1 MSGKRY
7 PEEFKIEAVKQVVDR
22 GYSVSSVA
30 TRLDITTH
38 SLYAWIKKYGPDS
51 STNKEQSDA
60 QAEIRRLQKELKRVT
75 DERDIF
81 KKSRGV
87 LRKAVRLRY
96 AFIRDNICC
105 WPVRL
110 LCRVL
115 DVHPSGFYAWFK
127 QPYSQRHQ
135 VDLRLTG
142 QIKQFWL
149 ESGCVYGY
157 RKIHLDLRDSGQQCG
172 VNRVW
177 RLMNRAG
184 IKAQVGYRSPRARKG
199 EASIVSPN
207 RLQRQFNPD
216 APDKRWVTDITY
228 IRTHEG
234 WLYLAVVVDLF
245 SRKIIGW
252 SMQSRMTKDIVLNAL
267 LMAVWRRNPQKPVLV
282 HSDQG
287 SQYTSHEWQSF
298 LKSHGLEGSMSRR
311 GNCHDNAVAESF
323 FQLLKRERIKKKIYG
338 TREEARSDIFDYI
351 EMFYNS
357 KRRHGSSNQMSPT
370 EYENQYYQRLGSAR
384 LSVAIQKSVCIRL
397 CCQP

>member
-7 PEEFKIEAVKQVVDR
+7 PEEFKIEAVKQVIDR
-22 GYSVSSVA
+22 GHSVSSVA

-96 AFIRDNICC
+96 AFIRDNSLC

-184 IKAQVGYRSPRARKG
+184 IKAQVGYRSPRAQKG
-199 EASIVSPN
+199 EISIVSPN

-216 APDKRWVTDITY
+216 APDERWVTDITY

-267 LMAVWRRNPQKPVLV
+267 LMAIWRRNPLKQVLV

-311 GNCHDNAVAESF
+311 GKCHDNAVAESF

-370 EYENQYYQRLGSAR
+370 EYENQYYQRLR
-384 LSVAIQKSVCIRL
+384 SV
-397 CCQP
+397 

>member
-22 GYSVSSVA
+22 GYSVASVA

-38 SLYAWIKKYGPDS
+38 SLYAWIKKYGSDS

-96 AFIRDNICC
+96 AFIRDNSCC

-115 DVHPSGFYAWFK
+115 DVHPSGFYAWLQ
-127 QPYSQRHQ
+127 QPHSQRHQ
-135 VDLRLTG
+135 ADLRLTG

-177 RLMNRAG
+177 RLMKRVG

-216 APDKRWVTDITY
+216 APDERWVTDITY

-267 LMAVWRRNPQKPVLV
+267 LMAVWRRNPQKQVLV

-357 KRRHGSSNQMSPT
+357 KRRHGSSDQMSPT
-370 EYENQYYQRLGSAR
+370 EYENQYYQRLGS
-384 LSVAIQKSVCIRL
+384 V
-397 CCQP
+397 

>member
-22 GYSVSSVA
+22 GYSVASIA

-38 SLYAWIKKYGPDS
+38 SLYSWIKKYGPDS

-75 DERDIF
+75 DERDIL
-81 KKSRGV
+81 KKAV

-96 AFIRDNICC
+96 AFIRDNTCC

-115 DVHPSGFYAWFK
+115 DVHPSGFYAWLQ
-127 QPYSQRHQ
+127 QPHSQRHQ
-135 VDLRLTG
+135 ADLRLTG

-177 RLMNRAG
+177 RLMKRIG

-216 APDKRWVTDITY
+216 APDERWVTDITY

-267 LMAVWRRNPQKPVLV
+267 LMAVWRRNPQKQVLV
-282 HSDQG
+282 HSDQS

-357 KRRHGSSNQMSPT
+357 KRRHGSSDQMSPT
-370 EYENQYYQRLGSAR
+370 EYENQYYQRLGS
-384 LSVAIQKSVCIRL
+384 V
-397 CCQP
+397 

>member
-7 PEEFKIEAVKQVVDR
+7 PEEFKTEAVKQVVDR
-22 GYSVSSVA
+22 GYSVASVA

-75 DERDIF
+75 DERDIL
-81 KKSRGV
+81 KKAGV

-96 AFIRDNICC
+96 AFIRDNSCC

-115 DVHPSGFYAWFK
+115 DVHPSGFYAWLQ
-127 QPYSQRHQ
+127 QPHSQRHQ
-135 VDLRLTG
+135 ADLRLTG

-177 RLMNRAG
+177 RLMKRVG

-216 APDKRWVTDITY
+216 APDERWVTDITY

-267 LMAVWRRNPQKPVLV
+267 LMAVWRRNPEKQVLV

-357 KRRHGSSNQMSPT
+357 KRRHGSSEQMSPT
-370 EYENQYYQRLGSAR
+370 EYENQYYQRLGS
-384 LSVAIQKSVCIRL
+384 V
-397 CCQP
+397 

>member
-1 MSGKRY
+1 MRRSLNAY
-7 PEEFKIEAVKQVVDR
+7 VKQVVDR
-22 GYSVSSVA
+22 GYSVASVA

-51 STNKEQSDA
+51 SANKEQSDA

-96 AFIRDNICC
+96 AFIRDNTCC

-115 DVHPSGFYAWFK
+115 DVHPSGFYAWLQ
-127 QPYSQRHQ
+127 QPHSQRHQ
-135 VDLRLTG
+135 ADLRLTG

-177 RLMNRAG
+177 RLMKRVG

-267 LMAVWRRNPQKPVLV
+267 LMAVWRRNPQKQVLV

-357 KRRHGSSNQMSPT
+357 KRRHGSSDQMSPT
-370 EYENQYYQRLGSAR
+370 EYENQYYQRLGS
-384 LSVAIQKSVCIRL
+384 V
-397 CCQP
+397 

>member
-7 PEEFKIEAVKQVVDR
+7 PEEFKIEAVKQVVER

-51 STNKEQSDA
+51 STHKEQSDA

-87 LRKAVRLRY
+87 LRKTVRLRY
-96 AFIRDNICC
+96 AFIRDNTRC

-115 DVHPSGFYAWFK
+115 DVHPSGFYAWLQ
-127 QPYSQRHQ
+127 QPHSQRHRA
-135 VDLRLTG
+135 DLRLTG

-177 RLMNRAG
+177 RLMKRVG

-216 APDKRWVTDITY
+216 APDERWVTDITY

-267 LMAVWRRNPQKPVLV
+267 LMAVWRRNPQKQVLV

-357 KRRHGSSNQMSPT
+357 KRRHGSSDQMSPT
-370 EYENQYYQRLGSAR
+370 EYENQYYQRLGS
-384 LSVAIQKSVCIRL
+384 V
-397 CCQP
+397 